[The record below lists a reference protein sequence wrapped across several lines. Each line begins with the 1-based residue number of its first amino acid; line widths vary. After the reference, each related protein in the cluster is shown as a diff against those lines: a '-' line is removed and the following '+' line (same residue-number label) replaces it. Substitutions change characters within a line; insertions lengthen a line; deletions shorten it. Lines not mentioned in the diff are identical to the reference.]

1 LQFKGTAKRPSEMAI
16 FSEIDDLGGVA
27 NAFTSQEMTG
37 YYLKVQSSK
46 FAAAFDLVA
55 DIF

>member
-1 LQFKGTAKRPSEMAI
+1 MAI